1 MKGSQISRPAMG
13 FFCSSNHGDCCCFGG
28 HQKTSWGRCLHQFQI
43 ENAIAFWVHH
53 TVLSRCLAVS
63 LAHWKLSIPDIRLN
77 SSIWNIRTQFVQA
90 LSGSQ
95 VILRM
100 EWNNP
105 TISKCWKPQSGWT
118 CGSSKVV
125 TLRSKLKKCSKSL
138 FFLQEKH
145 RRCWRFLYNCHLF
158 KKKSIA
164 GFQFQTLVIQSFRPG
179 ISLHLNPWELCVYN
193 YMTM

>member
-90 LSGSQ
+90 LSGNRWFWEWSETIQQSNLVLEATKWMDLWIIQGGDFKVKTQKVFQ
-95 VILRM
+95 VTVFSSRKAPSLLTFFYITAIYLRKRAL
-100 EWNNP
+100 P
-105 TISKCWKPQSGWT
+105 
-118 CGSSKVV
+118 
-125 TLRSKLKKCSKSL
+125 
-138 FFLQEKH
+138 
-145 RRCWRFLYNCHLF
+145 
-158 KKKSIA
+158 
-164 GFQFQTLVIQSFRPG
+164 GFSFRLWSFNLSDLG
-179 ISLHLNPWELCVYN
+179 
-193 YMTM
+193 